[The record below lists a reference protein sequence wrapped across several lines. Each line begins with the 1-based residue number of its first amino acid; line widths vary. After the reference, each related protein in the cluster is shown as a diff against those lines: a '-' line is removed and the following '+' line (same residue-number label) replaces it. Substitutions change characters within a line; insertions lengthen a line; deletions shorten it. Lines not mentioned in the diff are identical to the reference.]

1 MTYELTERERKVIE
15 DLGWTICA
23 VIGDATEVCIHI
35 ENYSPAG
42 EDLCEEIYVYKD
54 DTLAEAARR
63 WADSFDVD
71 DHVRLWIDSIG
82 KNGVPDSVVELVS
95 DAKEIQQ
102 MMKDLALSLAEAE
115 AEDCGEVKT
124 YRVPLVWQMY
134 GSMYVEA
141 KSRQE
146 AIDYALRATT
156 PLPDDGEYVDGSCE
170 IDPDVPIETM

>member
-15 DLGWTICA
+15 DLGWTIRS
-23 VIGDATEVCIHI
+23 VIGYATEVCIEI

-42 EDLCEEIYVYKD
+42 EDLHEEIYVYKD

-63 WADSFDVD
+63 WADDFDVD
-71 DHVRLWIDSIG
+71 YHAHFFAMMLG
-82 KNGVPDSVVELVS
+82 KQGVPEHMETLVT

-102 MMKDLALSLAEAE
+102 MMKDLALALAEAE
-115 AEDCGEVKT
+115 AEDYGEIKT
-124 YRVPLVWQMY
+124 YRVPLVWQLC

-156 PLPDDGEYVDGSCE
+156 PLPDGGEYVDGSCE
-170 IDPDVPIETM
+170 IDPDVPIVTM